1 MKLQHL
7 YSVLP
12 IVTHLASACHAG
24 THASDI
30 EIRALERQAITRRES
45 IGPARNKTAIINVRV
60 FDGYKLLDPG
70 TVIIDGDKIGLP
82 IDDCNVDTVVDAQG
96 RVLIPGLMDSHLH
109 VGNLTSLEQ
118 LSSYGVT
125 TAFNMACFSYTQCD
139 AVRNQ
144 PGLTSIYT
152 AGLPAI
158 GPGSDHARQHNLTSS
173 QTIHN
178 ASQAQEWV
186 SWAFNN
192 GSDYMKITAEGNGPN
207 QETQNAIVQ
216 DVHNA
221 GKKSMTHAAFL
232 QYYKQAILSKTDG
245 IQHTVSDTMMT
256 QSMISDILSNNQFI
270 TPTMIVFNLTLD
282 NPTALIALQGS
293 ANTNQSF
300 PIVQANVK
308 AMHEAGVPIIAGT
321 DSIGVTPPFNLP
333 FGITLHWELEK
344 FVEVGFTPAEALRS
358 ATLLPAILHDV
369 PDRGMIAPGKR
380 ADLVLLNSNP
390 LDNITN
396 TRDIAKVWIGGI
408 EYKDVAPFS

>member
-1 MKLQHL
+1 MKFQLC
-7 YSVLP
+7 SVL
-12 IVTHLASACHAG
+12 VLAALRSIYACPHN

-30 EIRALERQAITRRES
+30 DVRALEQEAIARRHS
-45 IGPARNKTAIINVRV
+45 ISPPRNKTAIINVRI

-70 TVIIDGDKIGLP
+70 TVIIDGDMIGHP
-82 IDDCNVDTVVDAQG
+82 DDEYDIDIIVDAQG

-109 VGNLTSLEQ
+109 VMNLTSLKQ
-118 LSSYGVT
+118 LSSYGIT
-125 TAFNMACFSYTQCD
+125 TAFNMACFSYPQCD
-139 AVRNQ
+139 AVRDQ
-144 PGLTSIYT
+144 TGLTSIYT

-158 GPGSDHARQHNLTSS
+158 GPGSDHARQHNLSSS
-173 QTIHN
+173 QTIN
-178 ASQAQEWV
+178 NVSQAQEWV

-216 DVHNA
+216 DVHSA
-221 GKKSMTHAAFL
+221 GKKSMTHASFL
-232 QYYKQAILSKTDG
+232 QYYSQAITSKTDG
-245 IQHTVSDTMMT
+245 IQHTVSDAPMT
-256 QSMISDILSNNQFI
+256 HSMIQQLLANHQFV

-293 ANTNQSF
+293 SNTNQSY
-300 PIVQANVK
+300 PIVQQNVR

-321 DSIGVTPPFNLP
+321 DSIGVNPPFNLP

-358 ATLLPAILHDV
+358 ATLLPAMLHDV
-369 PDRGMIAPGKR
+369 PDRGIIAPGKR
-380 ADLVLLNSNP
+380 ADLILLNSNP

-408 EYKDVAPFS
+408 EYSDVAPFS